1 MLKNVKLMDF
11 GIKGKVA
18 VITGGDS
25 GIGYATAKLLAAEG
39 VKIVL
44 LDKTSEQLKDAVAEI
59 KKIGEAIAIQAD

>member
-1 MLKNVKLMDF
+1 MEF

-25 GIGYATAKLLAAEG
+25 GIGHATAKLLATEG

-44 LDKTSEQLKDAVAEI
+44 LDKTSEKLQQALEDI
-59 KKIGEAIAIQAD
+59 QKIGEAIAVQADLTNLE